1 MYFEDVH
8 DAVVVDPQA
17 FGEHIIGELFCP
29 AGLLPINKDDNFLFR
44 ESALKR
50 VCSHTRLHMGVSL
63 VFSLGW
69 SFAVSHI
76 PPTRAA
82 TLTSHGAKAR
92 KTGCNTDSGAQKSS
106 QYLF

>member
-50 VCSHTRLHMGVSL
+50 VCSHTRLHMGFHL
-63 VFSLGW
+63 CFHLDGHLQFHTFSLAF
-69 SFAVSHI
+69 SLAFSLEFTLAF
-76 PPTRAA
+76 
-82 TLTSHGAKAR
+82 TLTFSLDDP
-92 KTGCNTDSGAQKSS
+92 CSV
-106 QYLF
+106 F